1 MVIFSVIY
9 YFYHL
14 PKRIIKILMR
24 EGVSVQHEDLSLCF
38 GNFNIRLK
46 PAHESQ
52 NAGNPHELT
61 RLS

>member
-1 MVIFSVIY
+1 
-9 YFYHL
+9 
-14 PKRIIKILMR
+14 MR